1 MADSY
6 AIECLSPNEIAKYKN
21 YAINAIENIRSEI
34 GKLENTSDIT
44 RQSPPFS
51 YTEPHEMTLYLKDIL
66 KIDFRDKQIGEPT
79 TEQSYYYSFI
89 PTNNPTILV
98 NLRVTDHK
106 RGDTWNDRYDDGKHP
121 NVRANT
127 IIIKDGDEITK
138 DKTAI
143 VKSNGTPIRKITL
156 NVPTKIFGQPEKII
170 ALLNS
175 WIYLFK
181 EGKFG
186 RIKEKPIRKQTAKEQ
201 DTQNNVQTE
210 SINRKRT
217 IRLTESKLRNIVRE
231 TVVDILSETDFKQVD
246 NLGDYISQNGL
257 QMRPASKFQRVN
269 AQSGKSYINQ
279 YGKGQGMDKR
289 KIGRMVRKGGA
300 PLTTVA
306 GDGTQETN
314 NMVTRNHTV
323 LNNVGNTNNRWAAE
337 TPTFNRKYEQDTSA
351 QGVYKPKGGPMN
363 AAQINEPISF
373 TAPWGEKMNIDKGGY
388 ILQDPN
394 NPNDAYGISGKDFDS
409 TYRFN
414 EEKNNRLI
422 SKNMKQTIRLTES
435 ELHNII
441 RNCVSEAMNEGLF
454 GTPLFGNDKKYGEK
468 WYDPNTWLTKQQKK
482 QQDEYEKKW
491 SPIRKERE
499 RQRQQV
505 EREREEKRQAE
516 RRQKEWREHQYD
528 KYGGYEGYLAYCKAE
543 YEKRHPYS
551 CHAGETYYGGTSAY
565 DAGLR

>member
-1 MADSY
+1 MTDSY
-6 AIECLSPNEIAKYKN
+6 AIETLSSNEITKYKN
-21 YAINAIENIRSEI
+21 NALNAIENIRNEI
-34 GKLENTSDIT
+34 GNLQNMPNTEK
-44 RQSPPFS
+44 QEYPFS
-51 YTEPHEMTLYLKDIL
+51 YTEPHEITFYLRNVLNIPLRNSQAD
-66 KIDFRDKQIGEPT
+66 EPT
-79 TEQSYYYSFI
+79 EGESYYYAFI
-89 PTNNPTILV
+89 PINKPSILV
-98 NLRVTDHK
+98 YLRDSDHK
-106 RGDTWNDRYDDGKHP
+106 RSDEWDNIYDSGKHP

-127 IIIKDGDEITK
+127 IITNDGTEITNEK
-138 DKTAI
+138 PTIIKT
-143 VKSNGTPIRKITL
+143 NGTRICKITL
-156 NVPTKIFGQPEKII
+156 SVPTKIFGQPEKII
-170 ALLNS
+170 AFLNS
-175 WIYLFK
+175 LIYLFK
-181 EGKFG
+181 EGEFG
-186 RIKEKPIRKQTAKEQ
+186 RIKEKPLRKPTAKEQ

-231 TVVDILSETDFKQVD
+231 TVADILSETDFKQVD

-257 QMRPASKFQRVN
+257 QMRPASKFQRVH
-269 AQSGKSYINQ
+269 AQSGKSFINQ

-289 KIGRMVRKGGA
+289 QIGRMVRKGGA

-323 LNNVGNTNNRWAAE
+323 LNNVGNANNRWAAE
-337 TPTFNRKYEQDTSA
+337 TPTFNRKYEQDPSA

-414 EEKNNRLI
+414 EGKNNRLI

-435 ELHNII
+435 QLHRII
-441 RNCVSEAMNEGLF
+441 KNCVNEAINEGLF

-468 WYDPNTWLTKQQKK
+468 WYNPMTWCTQKGKKRQDDFERSQNERKKKRQQSKAEAERLARENELNNRRW
-482 QQDEYEKKW
+482 DEIERAVEYEKLN
-491 SPIRKERE
+491 P
-499 RQRQQV
+499 
-505 EREREEKRQAE
+505 KR
-516 RRQKEWREHQYD
+516 
-528 KYGGYEGYLAYCKAE
+528 YGYGDTRYGYGNAQDFDSL
-543 YEKRHPYS
+543 
-551 CHAGETYYGGTSAY
+551 
-565 DAGLR
+565 LR